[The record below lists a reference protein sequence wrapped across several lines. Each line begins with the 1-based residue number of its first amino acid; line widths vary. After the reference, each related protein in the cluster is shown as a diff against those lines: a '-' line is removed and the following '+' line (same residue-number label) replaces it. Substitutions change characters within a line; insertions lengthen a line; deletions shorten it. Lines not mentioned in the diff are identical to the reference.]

1 MVYKTRKT
9 NKRKHLKKPSRKY
22 SKRVYFGGEK
32 FSNNNGFE
40 AAKSADDIAGEK
52 IMKEIQEQNEISI
65 EDIPIVGPVLEK
77 TGDLVE
83 GASVK
88 GIDIVADSIGIDL
101 DNPGSIGDKL
111 DDVNEAF
118 SDPENVEKMKEIA
131 GNAGQ
136 IAEIAV
142 EASKPAIN
150 KFVTESGPIINKG
163 ISDAI
168 KSGASTGVNLLNDV
182 GGPIIGVPRTVW
194 AAATAFNASV
204 NAGSEIVKGASEAIQ
219 GTMENFDRIQNKYQ
233 VPNGEVPKV
242 EVPKVEVPKVEVPKV
257 EVPKVEVPKVEDAKS
272 LRKFQNEANRIG
284 GRIYKSQKEFLTPK
298 INKTKMLKQYGGK
311 KWKTKRRKYRY

>member
-1 MVYKTRKT
+1 MVYKTRKI

-52 IMKEIQEQNEISI
+52 IMKEIQEQNKLEMPSI

-168 KSGASTGVNLLNDV
+168 KSGVSTGVNLLEDV
-182 GGPIIGVPRTVW
+182 AGPFMGVPRTLL
-194 AAATAFNASV
+194 AAATAANATV

-219 GTMENFDRIQNKYQ
+219 GTKENFDRIKNEYQ

-242 EVPKVEVPKVEVPKV
+242 EVPKVEVPKVEDEK
-257 EVPKVEVPKVEDAKS
+257 A
-272 LRKFQNEANRIG
+272 LRKFQNEAYMIG